1 MKLTRREF
9 IKSNA
14 AAAAAASAGM
24 SIPGV
29 ALAATPQSEE
39 GVRWDKGVC
48 RYCGVGCGVLVGPD
62 RRPAVRTRAG
72 RSLRR

>member
-48 RYCGVGCGVLVGPD
+48 RYCGVPVAVFWSGSRTAAWWPPRATPM
-62 RRPAVRTRAG
+62 RR
-72 RSLRR
+72 